1 MKKIL
6 FAFFVFTT
14 HFLFAQEKKEGYLVS
29 YVGSFNNL
37 FGRGNDFRNYHGKL
51 VIQGD
56 RSFFSMK
63 VDEKNLRS
71 TNEHDI
77 DLSPDSMFTVYKDE
91 ESSSLLFEFTDLN
104 QRSIYY
110 ADTLHPMQWE
120 ILPGEKTIGN
130 MKCNKAI
137 TEFKGR
143 KYIAWYTN
151 SIPIANGPWKL
162 GGLPGLIIEAY
173 DEDDQWHVVC
183 TAIKIN
189 DGYDFTS
196 YDKVISKGVLGYT
209 AFSEHLKR
217 IFNRIQEAISAKQS
231 GDCLTCT
238 SQSEFKL
245 HTWEKIQ

>member
-1 MKKIL
+1 MKNII
-6 FAFFVFTT
+6 FAFFFFVS
-14 HFLFAQEKKEGYLVS
+14 HFSFSQEKKEGYLVS

-51 VIQGD
+51 IIQGD
-56 RSFFSMK
+56 RSLFSMK
-63 VDEKNLRS
+63 VDEKTIKSN
-71 TNEHDI
+71 NEHDI
-77 DLSPDSMFTVYKDE
+77 DLSPDSLFTVYKDE

-110 ADTLHPMQWE
+110 ADTLHPMHWE

-130 MKCNKAI
+130 MRCNKAI

-162 GGLPGLIIEAY
+162 GGLPGLIIEAH
-173 DEDDQWHVVC
+173 DAEDQWHVVC
-183 TAIKIN
+183 TAIKTN
-189 DGYDFTS
+189 DGHDFTS
-196 YDKVISKGVLGYT
+196 FDKVIGKGVGGYA
-209 AFSEHLKR
+209 AFSEHLKK
-217 IFNRIQEAISAKQS
+217 IFNRIQEAVSAKQS

>member
-1 MKKIL
+1 MKKLL
-6 FAFFVFTT
+6 FIFFVFA
-14 HFLFAQEKKEGYLVS
+14 FNFCSAQEKREGYLIS

-37 FGRGNDFRNYHGKL
+37 FGRGSDFRNYRGKL
-51 VIQGD
+51 IIQGD

-63 VDEKNLRS
+63 VDEKNQR
-71 TNEHDI
+71 TVKEHDI

-110 ADTLHPMQWE
+110 ADTLHPMHWE

-130 MKCNKAI
+130 MKCNKAT

-173 DEDDQWHVVC
+173 DVEDQWHFIC
-183 TAIKIN
+183 SAIKTN
-189 DGYDFTS
+189 DGHDFTRF
-196 YDKVISKGVLGYT
+196 DKEIRKGVGGYT
-209 AFSEHLKR
+209 AFSDHLKK
-217 IFNRIQEAISAKQS
+217 IYSRIQEAISAKQS
-231 GDCLTCT
+231 SDCLTCT
-238 SQSEFKL
+238 TKSEFKL
-245 HTWEKIQ
+245 FTWEKIQ